1 MSYLLIKQNVGEFN
15 KWKSFY
21 DKHSNIRRESGSQGA
36 RVFRNANN
44 PNEALLLFEW
54 NNIENARKFTQ
65 SDDLRLR
72 MQEAG
77 VTGQPDFYFLDEVE
91 RTSA

>member
-1 MSYLLIKQNVGEFN
+1 MSYLLVKQNVGEFN
-15 KWKSFY
+15 KWKSLY
-21 DKHSNIRRESGSQGA
+21 DKHSDTRKASGSKGA
-36 RVFRNANN
+36 RMFRNANN
-44 PNEALLLFEW
+44 PNETLLLFEW
-54 NNIENARKFTQ
+54 NNIDDARKFTQ

-77 VTGQPDFYFLDEVE
+77 VTGQPDFYFLDEIE

>member
-1 MSYLLIKQNVGEFN
+1 MSYLLVKQNVGEFN
-15 KWKSFY
+15 KWKSLY
-21 DKHSNIRRESGSQGA
+21 DKHSDTRKASGSKGA
-36 RVFRNANN
+36 RMFRNTNN
-44 PNEALLLFEW
+44 PNETLLLFEW

-65 SDDLRLR
+65 SDDLRQK

-77 VTGQPDFYFLDEVE
+77 VIGQPDIFFLDEVE